1 MVDRDHAD
9 VLVVRQCELL
19 SISRSSVYYRPA
31 AGLRGAG
38 SQGASKIEHTQ
49 RKHQQAHDVPIPC
62 EGEHDELD
70 LEDASGVSFVV
81 ISIVAFGFMA
91 SPVPISSPLVEIDHR
106 CNYHGSQ
113 PKHKAHRESYR

>member
-1 MVDRDHAD
+1 MIDRDLPE
-9 VLVVRQCELL
+9 VSVVRQCELL
-19 SISRSSVYYRPA
+19 SISCSSVYYRPA

-91 SPVPISSPLVEIDHR
+91 SPVPISPPPVEIDHR